1 MGKGGAWWERSLVQA
16 KEELASQEEIAH
28 EVSDHLAG
36 QREGRDTDN
45 QRWQNCPM
53 ARIAQ
58 SLHTFLP
65 QKPNPQVNTLKMNL
79 QDP

>member
-36 QREGRDTDN
+36 QRGGRDTDN
-45 QRWQNCPM
+45 Q
-53 ARIAQ
+53 
-58 SLHTFLP
+58 
-65 QKPNPQVNTLKMNL
+65 
-79 QDP
+79 